1 MTCTHSDTFAHGT
14 VQNHLHVQQRHSQR
28 ACWGVAYP
36 GPAASTLLRSSST
49 CYGMQEPCLGTRTGG
64 RPAACSLTPLEACHQ
79 AASQAL
85 VRVPEPKCPWP
96 CRGALD
102 NRLFCF
108 ISICLV
114 HSFFFFFF
122 AKFFA
127 EFQIASK
134 IHVYGLTR
142 GRGGGDR
149 SFSCTQ
155 AQEGGQCCC
164 CSTGATVQARC
175 QSLCRAADWKLTSVW
190 EAVLLPGR
198 PCMHTHALRGVLAR
212 QGDCGALIY
221 CIARRRVS

>member
-64 RPAACSLTPLEACHQ
+64 RPAACSLTPLEACIGATKQHRRLWSESQ
-79 AASQAL
+79 SQNARGHAEAPLTIAYFVSFQSVLFALFSFSVLQSFLQSSKLLQKYTFTGSPGAGGVGTAASAAP
-85 VRVPEPKCPWP
+85 RPK
-96 CRGALD
+96 R
-102 NRLFCF
+102 
-108 ISICLV
+108 
-114 HSFFFFFF
+114 
-122 AKFFA
+122 
-127 EFQIASK
+127 
-134 IHVYGLTR
+134 
-142 GRGGGDR
+142 
-149 SFSCTQ
+149 
-155 AQEGGQCCC
+155 GGQCCC

-212 QGDCGALIY
+212 RGGLWCLNLL
-221 CIARRRVS
+221 

>member
-1 MTCTHSDTFAHGT
+1 MTCTHSDTFAHETG
-14 VQNHLHVQQRHSQR
+14 QNHSHVQQRRSQR
-28 ACWGVAYP
+28 ACSGVAYP
-36 GPAASTLLRSSST
+36 GPAASTLVRSSST
-49 CYGMQEPCLGTRTGG
+49 CNGMQEPCLGTRTGV
-64 RPAACSLTPLEACHQ
+64 RPAACSLKPLEACIGATKQHRRLWSE
-79 AASQAL
+79 SQSQNACGHAEAPL
-85 VRVPEPKCPWP
+85 KIES
-96 CRGALD
+96 
-102 NRLFCF
+102 F
-108 ISICLV
+108 ISIFLACF
-114 HSFFFFFF
+114 FFFFFF

-134 IHVYGLTR
+134 VHVHVLTS

-212 QGDCGALIY
+212 QGGLWCLNLL
-221 CIARRRVS
+221 